1 MILFEKLLANVAKK
15 PKFVHFEDPEVK
27 HICVENWDKDGD
39 GELSMEEAAAVSS
52 IGTVFANKT
61 FVSLRELQYF
71 GNLSLSNRAFAK
83 VNVSKSII
91 IPHGC
96 TRVSDACFSYATID
110 TIDVPAS
117 VTYLAST
124 CFRFAVINNLI
135 FRSKT
140 PPKKHGYQEFGGAQ
154 IKRIYIPDESID
166 IYRNSNFA
174 DRIKLIPLSE
184 YHS

>member
-1 MILFEKLLANVAKK
+1 MFECCFN
-15 PKFVHFEDPEVK
+15 P
-27 HICVENWDKDGD
+27 
-39 GELSMEEAAAVSS
+39 
-52 IGTVFANKT
+52 IGTIFANKT

-71 GNLSLSNRAFAK
+71 GKLSLSNSAFAK

-117 VTYLAST
+117 VTYLAGT

-140 PPKKHGYQEFGGAQ
+140 PPKKYGYQEFGGAL

-166 IYRNSNFA
+166 IYRNSNFV
-174 DRIKLIPLSE
+174 DGIKLIPLSE